1 MFLWNKILKRKNLS
15 VYMWKKLLLKKTF
28 FKVSYIKE
36 HIMENLVVRIF
47 RILKDGKYH
56 TSLELADILNISDR
70 TCRKYIKILSEILI
84 KKNVEI
90 ESKPRFGYL
99 LKDNNISE
107 NELFHNEVKKIPNSA
122 NDRLIYLINK
132 LISEDRYIKLF
143 DVSEEI
149 YTSSKTLSQDLKK
162 VSELLENYNL
172 FLERKPY
179 YGIRLQGNEIDIRNF
194 YIDVLEKRLNENDIE
209 DDVKL
214 KIVEIAENISINFR
228 GKNIKISD
236 ISLQNLAISFY
247 VTLNRIDKNYLI
259 EDIIENEDELF
270 KVKKGEIKACI
281 NDLKNIFNLK
291 KDMSERDVDYL
302 TIRFMTTETMT
313 YSSIKNLDVKDIQK
327 LIEDIFFYINVT
339 FKIDLSND
347 EMLYKNLY
355 THLIALVIRLRFS
368 IKTQNPLIDDIKKNI
383 PFEYNLSQYVCSRI
397 GEKYSKELSEDEVG
411 YIAVILHM
419 AKEINKRN
427 RKKNILLICPSGRGI
442 SKFLTYTFKN
452 SFSEYLN
459 EINACGLSDL
469 KYINLDEIDI
479 VFSLVDDKLN
489 INKPVYKIKYFLNS
503 DDLENIKKIL
513 DDNKEYVNS
522 IFTKELFFHF
532 EEEINKKD
540 LISFVSNKFKE
551 YIKFNDDLESLI
563 IEREKLGM
571 TEISEDVA
579 IPHPIHVIPSVNK
592 IAVCLLDKSIKWINN
607 EVKIVLFMLIN
618 NSNGEN
624 EKIYKLLTK
633 VVNDKKI
640 IDKILK
646 NPIYENYI
654 NILKDLEEV

>member
-1 MFLWNKILKRKNLS
+1 
-15 VYMWKKLLLKKTF
+15 
-28 FKVSYIKE
+28 
-36 HIMENLVVRIF
+36 MENLVIRIY

-56 TSLELADILNISDR
+56 TSLELANILNISDR
-70 TCRKYIKILSEILI
+70 TCRKYIKILSEMLI
-84 KKNVEI
+84 KRGIEI

-99 LKDNNISE
+99 LKETSLLETEFFKENN
-107 NELFHNEVKKIPNSA
+107 NKIPNTSTERVMYLI
-122 NDRLIYLINK
+122 DRLVVSNEYLKI
-132 LISEDRYIKLF
+132 F
-143 DVSEEI
+143 DVSKEI
-149 YTSSKTLSQDLKK
+149 YISSKTLSLDLKK
-162 VSELLENYNL
+162 VEKYLKEYDLTL
-172 FLERKPY
+172 IRKPY
-179 YGIRLQGNEIDIRNF
+179 CGVKIQGQEINIRNV
-194 YIDVLEKRLNENDIE
+194 YVDILEKKLNENELE
-209 DDVKL
+209 DDIKL
-214 KIVEIAENISINFR
+214 NIIEIAENISSNFR
-228 GKNIKISD
+228 NKDICISD

-270 KVKKGEIKACI
+270 KVKKEEIKACI

-355 THLIALVIRLRFS
+355 THLIALVIRLRFG

-459 EINACGLSDL
+459 EINACGFSDL

-540 LISFVSNKFKE
+540 LISFISNKFKK
-551 YIKFNDDLESLI
+551 YIKFDDDLESLI

-579 IPHPIHVIPSVNK
+579 IPHPIHVIPNINK

-607 EVKIVLFMLIN
+607 DVKIVLFMLIN

-646 NPIYENYI
+646 NPVYENYI

>member
-1 MFLWNKILKRKNLS
+1 
-15 VYMWKKLLLKKTF
+15 
-28 FKVSYIKE
+28 
-36 HIMENLVVRIF
+36 MENLVVRIF

-56 TSLELADILNISDR
+56 TSLELAYILNISDR

-99 LKDNNISE
+99 LKDNNISA
-107 NELFHNEVKKIPNSA
+107 NELFHNEVKKIPNSS
-122 NDRLIYLINK
+122 NDRVMYLVNK
-132 LISEDRYIKLF
+132 LIYDDKYIKLF

-179 YGIRLQGNEIDIRNF
+179 YGIKLQGNEIDIRNF
-194 YIDVLEKRLNENDIE
+194 HIDILEKRLNENDIE

-355 THLIALVIRLRFS
+355 THLIALVIRLRFG

-522 IFTKELFFHF
+522 IFAKELFFHF

-540 LISFVSNKFKE
+540 LISFVSNKFKK

-579 IPHPIHVIPSVNK
+579 IPHSIHVIPSVNK

>member
-1 MFLWNKILKRKNLS
+1 
-15 VYMWKKLLLKKTF
+15 
-28 FKVSYIKE
+28 
-36 HIMENLVVRIF
+36 MENLVVRIF

-270 KVKKGEIKACI
+270 KIKKGEIKACI

-355 THLIALVIRLRFS
+355 THLIALVIRLRFG

-540 LISFVSNKFKE
+540 LISFVSNKFKK

>member
-1 MFLWNKILKRKNLS
+1 
-15 VYMWKKLLLKKTF
+15 
-28 FKVSYIKE
+28 
-36 HIMENLVVRIF
+36 MENLVVRIF

-194 YIDVLEKRLNENDIE
+194 HIDVLEKRLNENDIE

-228 GKNIKISD
+228 VKNIKISD

-291 KDMSERDVDYL
+291 KDMSERDIDYL

-355 THLIALVIRLRFS
+355 THLIALVIRLRFG

-592 IAVCLLDKSIKWINN
+592 IAVCLLNKSIKWINN

>member
-1 MFLWNKILKRKNLS
+1 
-15 VYMWKKLLLKKTF
+15 
-28 FKVSYIKE
+28 
-36 HIMENLVVRIF
+36 MENLVVRIF

-56 TSLELADILNISDR
+56 TSIELADILNISDR

-291 KDMSERDVDYL
+291 KDMSERDIDYL

-355 THLIALVIRLRFS
+355 THLIALVIRLRFG

-522 IFTKELFFHF
+522 IFAKELFFHF

-633 VVNDKKI
+633 VVNDKK
-640 IDKILK
+640 
-646 NPIYENYI
+646 
-654 NILKDLEEV
+654 

>member
-1 MFLWNKILKRKNLS
+1 
-15 VYMWKKLLLKKTF
+15 
-28 FKVSYIKE
+28 
-36 HIMENLVVRIF
+36 MENLVVRIF

-194 YIDVLEKRLNENDIE
+194 HIDVLEKRLNENDIE

-291 KDMSERDVDYL
+291 KDMSERDIDYL

-355 THLIALVIRLRFS
+355 THLIALVIRLRFG

-522 IFTKELFFHF
+522 IFAKELFFYF

>member
-1 MFLWNKILKRKNLS
+1 
-15 VYMWKKLLLKKTF
+15 
-28 FKVSYIKE
+28 
-36 HIMENLVVRIF
+36 MENVVVRIF

-84 KKNVEI
+84 KKNIEI

-122 NDRLIYLINK
+122 NDRVMYLINK
-132 LISEDRYIKLF
+132 LIYDGGYIKLF

-149 YTSSKTLSQDLKK
+149 YISSKTLSQDLKK
-162 VSELLENYNL
+162 VEELLENYNL
-172 FLERKPY
+172 TLDRKPY
-179 YGIRLQGNEIDIRNF
+179 YGIRLQGDEINIRNF
-194 YIDVLEKRLNENDIE
+194 HIDILEKRLNENDIE

-259 EDIIENEDELF
+259 EDIIENKDELF
-270 KVKKGEIKACI
+270 KVKKEEIKACI

-291 KDMSERDVDYL
+291 KDMFETDIDYL

-355 THLIALVIRLRFS
+355 THLIALVIRLRFG

-383 PFEYNLSQYVCSRI
+383 PFEYNLSQYVCNRI

-654 NILKDLEEV
+654 NILKELEEV

>member
-1 MFLWNKILKRKNLS
+1 
-15 VYMWKKLLLKKTF
+15 
-28 FKVSYIKE
+28 
-36 HIMENLVVRIF
+36 MENLVIRIY

-56 TSLELADILNISDR
+56 TSLELANILNISDR
-70 TCRKYIKILSEILI
+70 TCRKYIKILSEMLI
-84 KKNVEI
+84 KRGIEI

-99 LKDNNISE
+99 LKETSLLETEFFKENN
-107 NELFHNEVKKIPNSA
+107 NKIPNTSTERVMYLI
-122 NDRLIYLINK
+122 DRLVVSNEYLKI
-132 LISEDRYIKLF
+132 F
-143 DVSEEI
+143 DVSKEI
-149 YTSSKTLSQDLKK
+149 YISSKTLSLDLKK
-162 VSELLENYNL
+162 VEKYLKEYDLTL
-172 FLERKPY
+172 IRKPY
-179 YGIRLQGNEIDIRNF
+179 CGVKIQGQEINIRNV
-194 YIDVLEKRLNENDIE
+194 YVDILEKKLNENELE
-209 DDVKL
+209 DDIKL
-214 KIVEIAENISINFR
+214 NIIEIAENISSNFR
-228 GKNIKISD
+228 NKDICISD

-270 KVKKGEIKACI
+270 KVKKEEIKACI

-355 THLIALVIRLRFS
+355 THLIALVIRLRFG

-459 EINACGLSDL
+459 EINACGFSDL

-503 DDLENIKKIL
+503 DDLEDIKKIL

-540 LISFVSNKFKE
+540 LISFISNKFKK
-551 YIKFNDDLESLI
+551 YIKFDDDLESLI

-579 IPHPIHVIPSVNK
+579 IPHPIHVIPNINK

-607 EVKIVLFMLIN
+607 DVKIVLFMLIN

-646 NPIYENYI
+646 NPVYENYI

>member
-1 MFLWNKILKRKNLS
+1 
-15 VYMWKKLLLKKTF
+15 
-28 FKVSYIKE
+28 
-36 HIMENLVVRIF
+36 MENLVVRIF

-291 KDMSERDVDYL
+291 KDMSERDIDYL

-355 THLIALVIRLRFS
+355 THLIALVIRLRFG
-368 IKTQNPLIDDIKKNI
+368 IKIQNPLIDDIKKNI

-522 IFTKELFFHF
+522 IFAKELFFHF

>member
-1 MFLWNKILKRKNLS
+1 
-15 VYMWKKLLLKKTF
+15 
-28 FKVSYIKE
+28 
-36 HIMENLVVRIF
+36 MENLVVRIF

-56 TSLELADILNISDR
+56 TSLELAYILNISDR

-99 LKDNNISE
+99 LKDNNISV
-107 NELFHNEVKKIPNSA
+107 NELFHNEVKKIPNSS
-122 NDRLIYLINK
+122 NDRVMYLVNK
-132 LISEDRYIKLF
+132 LIYDDKYIKLF

-179 YGIRLQGNEIDIRNF
+179 YGIKLQGNEIDIRNF
-194 YIDVLEKRLNENDIE
+194 HIDILEKRLNENDIE
-209 DDVKL
+209 DDIKL
-214 KIVEIAENISINFR
+214 KIVEIAENISVNFR

-270 KVKKGEIKACI
+270 KVKKSEIEACI

-291 KDMSERDVDYL
+291 KDMSERDIDYL

-355 THLIALVIRLRFS
+355 THLIALVIRLRFG

>member
-1 MFLWNKILKRKNLS
+1 
-15 VYMWKKLLLKKTF
+15 
-28 FKVSYIKE
+28 
-36 HIMENLVVRIF
+36 MENLVVRIF

-291 KDMSERDVDYL
+291 KDMSERDIDYL

-355 THLIALVIRLRFS
+355 THLIALVIRLRFG

-540 LISFVSNKFKE
+540 LISFVSNKFKK
-551 YIKFNDDLESLI
+551 YIEFNDDLESLI

-592 IAVCLLDKSIKWINN
+592 IAVCLLDESIKWINN

>member
-1 MFLWNKILKRKNLS
+1 
-15 VYMWKKLLLKKTF
+15 
-28 FKVSYIKE
+28 
-36 HIMENLVVRIF
+36 MENLVVRIF

-228 GKNIKISD
+228 EKNIKISD

-291 KDMSERDVDYL
+291 KDMSERDIDYL

-355 THLIALVIRLRFS
+355 THLIALVIRLRFG

-522 IFTKELFFHF
+522 IFAKELFFHF

>member
-1 MFLWNKILKRKNLS
+1 
-15 VYMWKKLLLKKTF
+15 
-28 FKVSYIKE
+28 
-36 HIMENLVVRIF
+36 MENLVVRIF

-291 KDMSERDVDYL
+291 KDMSERDIDYL

-355 THLIALVIRLRFS
+355 THLIALVIRLRFG

-513 DDNKEYVNS
+513 DDNKEYINS

>member
-1 MFLWNKILKRKNLS
+1 
-15 VYMWKKLLLKKTF
+15 
-28 FKVSYIKE
+28 
-36 HIMENLVVRIF
+36 MENLVVRIF

-56 TSLELADILNISDR
+56 TSIELADILNISDR

-194 YIDVLEKRLNENDIE
+194 HIDVLEKRLNENDIE

-291 KDMSERDVDYL
+291 KDMSERDIDYL

-355 THLIALVIRLRFS
+355 THLIALVIRLRFG

-522 IFTKELFFHF
+522 IFAKELFFHF

>member
-1 MFLWNKILKRKNLS
+1 
-15 VYMWKKLLLKKTF
+15 
-28 FKVSYIKE
+28 
-36 HIMENLVVRIF
+36 MENLVVRIF

-56 TSLELADILNISDR
+56 TSLELAYILNISDR

-99 LKDNNISE
+99 LKDNNISA
-107 NELFHNEVKKIPNSA
+107 NELFHNEVKKIPNSS
-122 NDRLIYLINK
+122 NDRVMYLVNK
-132 LISEDRYIKLF
+132 LIYDDKYIKLF

-179 YGIRLQGNEIDIRNF
+179 YGIKLQGNEIDIRNF

-209 DDVKL
+209 DDIKL
-214 KIVEIAENISINFR
+214 KIVEIAENISVNFR

-259 EDIIENEDELF
+259 EDIVENEDELF

-355 THLIALVIRLRFS
+355 THLIALVIRLRFG

-459 EINACGLSDL
+459 EINVCGLSDL

-522 IFTKELFFHF
+522 IFAKELFFHF

-654 NILKDLEEV
+654 NILKELEEV

>member
-1 MFLWNKILKRKNLS
+1 
-15 VYMWKKLLLKKTF
+15 
-28 FKVSYIKE
+28 
-36 HIMENLVVRIF
+36 MENLVVRIF

-143 DVSEEI
+143 DISEEI

-194 YIDVLEKRLNENDIE
+194 HIDVLEKRLNENDIE

-291 KDMSERDVDYL
+291 KDMSERDIDYL

-355 THLIALVIRLRFS
+355 THLIALVIRLRFG

-522 IFTKELFFHF
+522 IFAKELFFHF

>member
-1 MFLWNKILKRKNLS
+1 
-15 VYMWKKLLLKKTF
+15 
-28 FKVSYIKE
+28 
-36 HIMENLVVRIF
+36 MENLVVRIF

-355 THLIALVIRLRFS
+355 THLIALVIRLRFG

-383 PFEYNLSQYVCSRI
+383 AFEYNLSQYVCSRI

-503 DDLENIKKIL
+503 DDLEDIKKIL
-513 DDNKEYVNS
+513 DDNKEYINS
-522 IFTKELFFHF
+522 IFDKELFFHF
-532 EEEINKKD
+532 KEKINKND
-540 LISFVSNKFKE
+540 LISFISNKFKE
-551 YIKFNDDLESLI
+551 YIKLDDDLESLI

-571 TEISEDVA
+571 TEISENVA
-579 IPHPIHVIPSVNK
+579 IPHPIHVIPNINK

-607 EVKIVLFMLIN
+607 EVQIVLFMLIN

-654 NILKDLEEV
+654 NILKELEEV

>member
-1 MFLWNKILKRKNLS
+1 
-15 VYMWKKLLLKKTF
+15 
-28 FKVSYIKE
+28 
-36 HIMENLVVRIF
+36 MENLVVRIF

-209 DDVKL
+209 DNVKL

-302 TIRFMTTETMT
+302 TIRFITTETMT

-355 THLIALVIRLRFS
+355 THLIALVIRLRFG

-522 IFTKELFFHF
+522 IFAKELFFHF

-540 LISFVSNKFKE
+540 LISFISNKFKE

>member
-1 MFLWNKILKRKNLS
+1 
-15 VYMWKKLLLKKTF
+15 
-28 FKVSYIKE
+28 
-36 HIMENLVVRIF
+36 MENLVVRIF

-209 DDVKL
+209 DNVKL

-270 KVKKGEIKACI
+270 KIKKGEIKACI

-355 THLIALVIRLRFS
+355 THLIALVIRLRFG

-540 LISFVSNKFKE
+540 LISFVSNKFKK

>member
-1 MFLWNKILKRKNLS
+1 
-15 VYMWKKLLLKKTF
+15 
-28 FKVSYIKE
+28 
-36 HIMENLVVRIF
+36 MENLVVRIF

-56 TSLELADILNISDR
+56 TSIELADILNISDR

-291 KDMSERDVDYL
+291 KDMSERDIDYL

-522 IFTKELFFHF
+522 IFAKELFFHF

>member
-1 MFLWNKILKRKNLS
+1 
-15 VYMWKKLLLKKTF
+15 
-28 FKVSYIKE
+28 
-36 HIMENLVVRIF
+36 MENLVVRIF

-194 YIDVLEKRLNENDIE
+194 HIDVLEKRLNENDIE

-270 KVKKGEIKACI
+270 KIKKGEIKACI

-355 THLIALVIRLRFS
+355 THLIALVIRLRFG

>member
-1 MFLWNKILKRKNLS
+1 
-15 VYMWKKLLLKKTF
+15 
-28 FKVSYIKE
+28 
-36 HIMENLVVRIF
+36 MENLVVRIF

-355 THLIALVIRLRFS
+355 THLIALDIRLRFG

-383 PFEYNLSQYVCSRI
+383 AFEYNLSQYVCSRI

-503 DDLENIKKIL
+503 DDLEDIKKIL
-513 DDNKEYVNS
+513 DDNKEYINS
-522 IFTKELFFHF
+522 IFDKELFFHF
-532 EEEINKKD
+532 KEKINKND
-540 LISFVSNKFKE
+540 LISFISNKFKE
-551 YIKFNDDLESLI
+551 YIKLDDDLESLI

-607 EVKIVLFMLIN
+607 EVQIVLFMLIN

>member
-1 MFLWNKILKRKNLS
+1 
-15 VYMWKKLLLKKTF
+15 
-28 FKVSYIKE
+28 
-36 HIMENLVVRIF
+36 MENLVVRIF

-194 YIDVLEKRLNENDIE
+194 HIDVLEKRLNENDIE

-291 KDMSERDVDYL
+291 KDMSETDIDYL

-355 THLIALVIRLRFS
+355 THLIALVIRLRFG

>member
-1 MFLWNKILKRKNLS
+1 
-15 VYMWKKLLLKKTF
+15 
-28 FKVSYIKE
+28 
-36 HIMENLVVRIF
+36 MENLVVRIF

-107 NELFHNEVKKIPNSA
+107 NVLFHNEVKKIPNSA

-355 THLIALVIRLRFS
+355 THLIALVIRLRFG

-522 IFTKELFFHF
+522 IFAKELFFHF

-540 LISFVSNKFKE
+540 LISFVSNKFKK

>member
-1 MFLWNKILKRKNLS
+1 
-15 VYMWKKLLLKKTF
+15 
-28 FKVSYIKE
+28 
-36 HIMENLVVRIF
+36 MENLVVRIF

-56 TSLELADILNISDR
+56 TSIELADILNISDR

-291 KDMSERDVDYL
+291 KDMSERDIDYL

-355 THLIALVIRLRFS
+355 THLIALVIRLRFG
-368 IKTQNPLIDDIKKNI
+368 IKIQNPLIDDIKKNI

-522 IFTKELFFHF
+522 IFAKELFFHF

>member
-1 MFLWNKILKRKNLS
+1 
-15 VYMWKKLLLKKTF
+15 
-28 FKVSYIKE
+28 
-36 HIMENLVVRIF
+36 MENLVVRIF

-291 KDMSERDVDYL
+291 KDMSERDIDYL

-355 THLIALVIRLRFS
+355 THLIALVIRLRFG
-368 IKTQNPLIDDIKKNI
+368 IKIQNPLIDDIKKNI

-540 LISFVSNKFKE
+540 LISFISNKFKK
-551 YIKFNDDLESLI
+551 YIKFDDDLESLI

-579 IPHPIHVIPSVNK
+579 IPHPIHVIPNINK

-607 EVKIVLFMLIN
+607 DVKIVLFMLIN

-646 NPIYENYI
+646 NPVYENYI

>member
-1 MFLWNKILKRKNLS
+1 
-15 VYMWKKLLLKKTF
+15 
-28 FKVSYIKE
+28 
-36 HIMENLVVRIF
+36 MENLVVRIF

-107 NELFHNEVKKIPNSA
+107 NELFHDDVKKIPNSA
-122 NDRLIYLINK
+122 NDRVMYLINK
-132 LISEDRYIKLF
+132 LIYDGGYIKLF

-149 YTSSKTLSQDLKK
+149 YISSKTLSQDLKK
-162 VSELLENYNL
+162 VEELLENYNL
-172 FLERKPY
+172 TLDRKPY
-179 YGIRLQGNEIDIRNF
+179 YGIRLQGDEINIRNF
-194 YIDVLEKRLNENDIE
+194 HIDILEKRLNENDIE
-209 DDVKL
+209 DDIKL
-214 KIVEIAENISINFR
+214 KIVEIAENISLNFR
-228 GKNIKISD
+228 EKNIKISD

-247 VTLNRIDKNYLI
+247 VTLNRINKNFLI
-259 EDIIENEDELF
+259 EDIIENGDELF
-270 KVKKGEIKACI
+270 KVKKEEIKACI

-355 THLIALVIRLRFS
+355 THLIALVIRLRFG

-503 DDLENIKKIL
+503 DDLEDIKKIL

-522 IFTKELFFHF
+522 IFDKELFFHF
-532 EEEINKKD
+532 KEKINKND
-540 LISFVSNKFKE
+540 LISFISNKFKE

>member
-1 MFLWNKILKRKNLS
+1 
-15 VYMWKKLLLKKTF
+15 
-28 FKVSYIKE
+28 
-36 HIMENLVVRIF
+36 MENLVVRIF

-209 DDVKL
+209 DNVKL

-355 THLIALVIRLRFS
+355 THLIALVIRLRFG

>member
-1 MFLWNKILKRKNLS
+1 
-15 VYMWKKLLLKKTF
+15 
-28 FKVSYIKE
+28 
-36 HIMENLVVRIF
+36 MENLVVRIF

-143 DVSEEI
+143 DISEEI

-291 KDMSERDVDYL
+291 KDMSERDIDYL

-355 THLIALVIRLRFS
+355 THLIALVIRLRFG

-503 DDLENIKKIL
+503 DDSENIKKIL

>member
-1 MFLWNKILKRKNLS
+1 
-15 VYMWKKLLLKKTF
+15 
-28 FKVSYIKE
+28 
-36 HIMENLVVRIF
+36 MENLVVRIF

-291 KDMSERDVDYL
+291 KDMSERDIDYL

-355 THLIALVIRLRFS
+355 THLIALVIRLRFG

-513 DDNKEYVNS
+513 DDNKEYINS

-592 IAVCLLDKSIKWINN
+592 IAVCLLNKSIKWINN

>member
-1 MFLWNKILKRKNLS
+1 
-15 VYMWKKLLLKKTF
+15 
-28 FKVSYIKE
+28 
-36 HIMENLVVRIF
+36 MENLVVRIF

-56 TSLELADILNISDR
+56 TSLELAYILNISDR

-99 LKDNNISE
+99 LKDNNISA
-107 NELFHNEVKKIPNSA
+107 NELFHNEVKKIPNSS
-122 NDRLIYLINK
+122 NDRVMYLVNK
-132 LISEDRYIKLF
+132 LIYDDKYIKLF

-179 YGIRLQGNEIDIRNF
+179 YGIKLQGNEIDIRNF
-194 YIDVLEKRLNENDIE
+194 HIDILEKRLNENDIE
-209 DDVKL
+209 DDIKL
-214 KIVEIAENISINFR
+214 KIVEIAENISVNFR

-259 EDIIENEDELF
+259 EDIVENEDELF

-355 THLIALVIRLRFS
+355 THLIALVIRLRFG

-459 EINACGLSDL
+459 EINVCGLSDL

-503 DDLENIKKIL
+503 DDLEDIKKIL

-607 EVKIVLFMLIN
+607 EVQIVLFMLIN

-654 NILKDLEEV
+654 NILKELEEV

>member
-1 MFLWNKILKRKNLS
+1 
-15 VYMWKKLLLKKTF
+15 
-28 FKVSYIKE
+28 
-36 HIMENLVVRIF
+36 MENLVVRIF

-194 YIDVLEKRLNENDIE
+194 HIDVLEKRLNENDIE

-355 THLIALVIRLRFS
+355 THLIALVIRLRFG
-368 IKTQNPLIDDIKKNI
+368 IKIQNPLIDDIKKNI

>member
-1 MFLWNKILKRKNLS
+1 
-15 VYMWKKLLLKKTF
+15 
-28 FKVSYIKE
+28 
-36 HIMENLVVRIF
+36 MENLVVRIF

-194 YIDVLEKRLNENDIE
+194 HIDVLEKRLNENDIE

-355 THLIALVIRLRFS
+355 THLIALVIRLRFG
-368 IKTQNPLIDDIKKNI
+368 IKIQNPLIDDIKKNI

-503 DDLENIKKIL
+503 DDLEDIKKIL

>member
-1 MFLWNKILKRKNLS
+1 
-15 VYMWKKLLLKKTF
+15 
-28 FKVSYIKE
+28 
-36 HIMENLVVRIF
+36 MENLVVRIF

-143 DVSEEI
+143 DISEEI

-162 VSELLENYNL
+162 VSELLGNYNL

-291 KDMSERDVDYL
+291 KDMSERDIDYL

-355 THLIALVIRLRFS
+355 THLIALVIRLRFG

-522 IFTKELFFHF
+522 IFAKELFFHF

>member
-1 MFLWNKILKRKNLS
+1 
-15 VYMWKKLLLKKTF
+15 
-28 FKVSYIKE
+28 
-36 HIMENLVVRIF
+36 MENVVVRIF

-107 NELFHNEVKKIPNSA
+107 NELFHDDVKKIPNSA
-122 NDRLIYLINK
+122 NDRVMYLINK
-132 LISEDRYIKLF
+132 LIYDGGYIKLF

-149 YTSSKTLSQDLKK
+149 YISSKTLSQDLKK
-162 VSELLENYNL
+162 VEELLENYNL
-172 FLERKPY
+172 TLDRKPY
-179 YGIRLQGNEIDIRNF
+179 YGIRLQGDEINIRNF
-194 YIDVLEKRLNENDIE
+194 HIDILEKRLNENDIE
-209 DDVKL
+209 DDIKL
-214 KIVEIAENISINFR
+214 KIVEIAENISLNFR
-228 GKNIKISD
+228 EKNIKISD
-236 ISLQNLAISFY
+236 ISLQNLSISFY

-355 THLIALVIRLRFS
+355 THLIALVIRLRFG

-503 DDLENIKKIL
+503 DDLEDIKKIL
-513 DDNKEYVNS
+513 DDNKEYINS
-522 IFTKELFFHF
+522 IFDKELFFHF
-532 EEEINKKD
+532 KEKINKND
-540 LISFVSNKFKE
+540 LISFISNKFKE
-551 YIKFNDDLESLI
+551 YIKLDDDLESLI

>member
-1 MFLWNKILKRKNLS
+1 
-15 VYMWKKLLLKKTF
+15 
-28 FKVSYIKE
+28 
-36 HIMENLVVRIF
+36 MENLVVRIF

-194 YIDVLEKRLNENDIE
+194 HIDVLEKRLNENDIE

-291 KDMSERDVDYL
+291 KDMSERDIDYL

-355 THLIALVIRLRFS
+355 THLIALVIRLRFG
-368 IKTQNPLIDDIKKNI
+368 IKIQNPLIDDIKKNI

-452 SFSEYLN
+452 SFFEYLN

-540 LISFVSNKFKE
+540 LISFVSNKFKK

>member
-1 MFLWNKILKRKNLS
+1 
-15 VYMWKKLLLKKTF
+15 
-28 FKVSYIKE
+28 
-36 HIMENLVVRIF
+36 MENLVVRIF

-194 YIDVLEKRLNENDIE
+194 HIDVLEKRLNENDIE

-355 THLIALVIRLRFS
+355 THLIALVIRLRFG

-503 DDLENIKKIL
+503 DDLENIKKTL
-513 DDNKEYVNS
+513 DDNKEYINS
-522 IFTKELFFHF
+522 IFTKELFFRF

-551 YIKFNDDLESLI
+551 YIKFDDDLESLI

-607 EVKIVLFMLIN
+607 DVKIVLFMLIN

-646 NPIYENYI
+646 NPVYENYI

>member
-1 MFLWNKILKRKNLS
+1 
-15 VYMWKKLLLKKTF
+15 
-28 FKVSYIKE
+28 
-36 HIMENLVVRIF
+36 MENLVVRIF

-291 KDMSERDVDYL
+291 KDMSERDIDYL

-355 THLIALVIRLRFS
+355 THLIALVIRLRFG
-368 IKTQNPLIDDIKKNI
+368 IKTQNSLIDDIKKNI

>member
-1 MFLWNKILKRKNLS
+1 
-15 VYMWKKLLLKKTF
+15 
-28 FKVSYIKE
+28 
-36 HIMENLVVRIF
+36 MENLVVRIF

-291 KDMSERDVDYL
+291 KDMSERDIDYL

-355 THLIALVIRLRFS
+355 THLIALVIRLRFG
-368 IKTQNPLIDDIKKNI
+368 IKIQNPLIDDIKKNI

-579 IPHPIHVIPSVNK
+579 IPHPIHVIPNINK

-607 EVKIVLFMLIN
+607 DVKIVLFMLIN